1 VNICFDARTAQDHFT
16 GIGRYAVNLARTLG
30 PCLLPS
36 EKLVVLRDS
45 GSPSRL
51 DLSPV
56 AGDRVRI
63 MDFPVSPFSLR
74 QQWTLPRLL
83 RGLGPSVYHSPY
95 YLMPF
100 LPGVPTV
107 VTIHDLVPLRYP
119 QYFTP
124 LGRLLFSATIRLA
137 VRAARA
143 IIADSEATALD
154 IKQFLAVE
162 PMFVI
167 PLAAAFSPQS
177 VENVAA
183 ARARCRLPERYVLYV
198 GSNKP
203 HKNLVRLVAAWARL
217 QPQALQLVIAGPWDR
232 RYREAR
238 LHAEK
243 LGLGDAVR
251 FLGAVEEADLPALY
265 SGATL
270 FVFPS
275 EYEGFGL
282 PVLEAMACGVPV
294 ACAAVGNLPELA
306 GQAALLF
313 DPWSV
318 DAIAQAIRELLNDPD
333 RRAELTR
340 LGLERAAQF
349 TWEETARR
357 TVSVY
362 RQVAV

>member
-1 VNICFDARTAQDHFT
+1 M
-16 GIGRYAVNLARTLG
+16 GIGRYAVNLARALG

-45 GSPSRL
+45 GSPSRW
-51 DLSPV
+51 DLSPA

-63 MDFPVSPFSLR
+63 LDFPVSPFSLR

-83 RGLGPSVYHSPY
+83 RGLSSSVYHSPY
-95 YLMPF
+95 YLMPI
-100 LPGVPTV
+100 LPGVPTA
-107 VTIHDLVPLRYP
+107 VTIHDLVPLRHP

-124 LGRLLFSATIRLA
+124 LGRLLFSATVRLA
-137 VRAARA
+137 VRAAQA
-143 IIADSEATALD
+143 IIAVSEATAQD
-154 IKQFLAVE
+154 IKQFLRAE
-162 PMFVI
+162 RMFVI
-167 PLAAAFSPQS
+167 PEAPAAAFSPQS
-177 VENVAA
+177 LGNVAA

-217 QPQALQLVIAGPWDR
+217 QPQRLQLVIAGVWDR
-232 RYREAR
+232 RYPEAR
-238 LHAEK
+238 LHAET

-265 SGATL
+265 SGAAL

-294 ACAAVGNLPELA
+294 ACAAAGNLPELA

-313 DPWSV
+313 DPRSV
-318 DAIAQAIRELLNDPD
+318 DAIAQAIRELLNDPN
-333 RRAELTR
+333 RRADLTR

-362 RQVAV
+362 RQIAV